1 MTKKNITPRKTF
13 EKWIHDKDY
22 ISIPTGGIISEEQ
35 KTTRKENAMKRSK
48 VRDIPD
54 TNVCNVCKRE
64 LPSTEFRQSDAY
76 TKGIVNTCRECERE
90 RNLKNRELDKAQRA
104 KTKERHD
111 KAKAAALKEKEAT
124 KLSQLEMPAVEKRPI
139 PAAPEKL
146 VIEKRPLAVDPAAE
160 QVELTE
166 GQVRYR
172 IIPSPVWIGYIPD
185 DALYAELLARGWKGS
200 MFKQLTHNQDGQEE
214 SKV

>member
-1 MTKKNITPRKTF
+1 
-13 EKWIHDKDY
+13 
-22 ISIPTGGIISEEQ
+22 
-35 KTTRKENAMKRSK
+35 MKRSK

-64 LPSTEFRQSDAY
+64 LPSTEFRQNDAY

-124 KLSQLEMPAVEKRPI
+124 KLSQLEMPAVEKWPI

>member
-1 MTKKNITPRKTF
+1 MTKKNITSRKTF

-22 ISIPTGGIISEEQ
+22 ISIPTGDIISEEQ

-111 KAKAAALKEKEAT
+111 KAKAAALKEKKAT
-124 KLSQLEMPAVEKRPI
+124 KLQRLEMPAVEKRPI

-146 VIEKRPLAVDPAAE
+146 VIEKRPLVVDPTADLI
-160 QVELTE
+160 ELNE
-166 GQVRYR
+166 KGVRYR
-172 IIPSPVWIGYIPD
+172 IIHSPVWIGFIPD
-185 DALYAELLARGWKGS
+185 EALYAELVARGWKGAMS
-200 MFKQLTHNQDGQEE
+200 KQLTEE
-214 SKV
+214 QTAPRT

>member
-1 MTKKNITPRKTF
+1 
-13 EKWIHDKDY
+13 
-22 ISIPTGGIISEEQ
+22 
-35 KTTRKENAMKRSK
+35 MKRSK

-76 TKGIVNTCRECERE
+76 TKGIVNTCRECEKE
-90 RNLKNRELDKAQRA
+90 RNLKNRELDKALRA

-124 KLSQLEMPAVEKRPI
+124 KPTQLEMPAVEKRPI

-146 VIEKRPLAVDPAAE
+146 VIEKRPLVVDPTADLI
-160 QVELTE
+160 ELNE
-166 GQVRYR
+166 KGVRYR
-172 IIPSPVWIGYIPD
+172 IIHSPVWIGFIPD
-185 DALYAELLARGWKGS
+185 EALYAELVARGWKGS

-214 SKV
+214 SKI